1 MLKKIS
7 SVKGAQNLSQTA
19 QKEIAGGRPPRN
31 ICHSDAECTYPQ
43 RCIACIC
50 TAPGDPV

>member
-1 MLKKIS
+1 MLKRIS
-7 SVKGAQNLSQTA
+7 SVKGAQYLSETQ